1 MEEVLIFSVKIDQ
14 DEALKQSAELSK
26 EISALVEQQKELT
39 KNSEQNS
46 VAYAENAALLR
57 SLKKEQS
64 DVNRQIDNSVK
75 AFNSQN
81 GSINQQR
88 ANLSLLTQQYN
99 NLSKEERENANVGGK
114 LQQQIKGLSD
124 ELKKNESA
132 VGDNRRN
139 VGNYKDGILE
149 ASKSLNLFG
158 VDIGGLVDKLKNTKD
173 SIDIAKSGFSGFNG
187 VLKASVIGVVITLI
201 TGLIAAFTKFE
212 PLADKLK
219 ATFAGINAVV
229 DVFVERL
236 TRIGRGLVEILSGN
250 FSEGIDQIRE
260 SFDGMGSA
268 MAGAAKEA
276 FNLSEQL
283 DALDDKM
290 RAQIVTNAQAE
301 QQVNKLILQ
310 SKNRTLSEQQRLKFL
325 DEAGKIERDNFNQNK
340 ALQEEAFNLALDQ
353 AKLKTQL
360 AREEILELLTNTER
374 REELEK
380 RIGTL
385 KGEELDKLAQQQ
397 ADIIRLESETINV
410 EEKIANRRDALI
422 EAETQ
427 KRQKA
432 LEERIKQ
439 EQQLE
444 ELYNKAFEDFDKKNK
459 EQADKL
465 QSDRE
470 KQYND
475 ALTAINDFYKRQEAD
490 RTFALRN
497 GALTEEEFAAQ
508 QLVAKQNQTAALIE
522 LDKQF
527 YKSSTDNELAYAQ
540 ATLAISKNKADEE
553 KKINTARLEVEKQT
567 VSGLIGIT
575 QQAQQLAGE
584 QTQEGKALAIAGT
597 TISTYQG
604 ATQAFTSL
612 SAIPVVG
619 PALGTIAAGLAIAN
633 GLANVKKIAET
644 NAAAGGGTFYTK
656 GPTMLLV
663 GDNPNGREKV
673 TVEPIGT
680 RGKTTVNR
688 NSNLVKMAGGGT
700 LMTDGGAAF
709 NEVTQAV
716 NNQLNLSE
724 LIRQIPAPIV
734 KVTDI
739 DRVNNNRAKTAKVS
753 GLR

>member
-1 MEEVLIFSVKIDQ
+1 MEDVLIFSVKIDQ

-26 EISALVEQQKELT
+26 EIAALVEQQKELT

-88 ANLSLLTQQYN
+88 TNLSLLTQQYN
-99 NLSKEERENANVGGK
+99 NLSKEERENASVGGK

-158 VDIGGLVDKLKNTKD
+158 VNIGGFVDKLQQTKN
-173 SIDIAKSGFSGFNG
+173 SIDVTKAGFSGFNG
-187 VLKASVIGVVITLI
+187 VLKASALGVVITLI
-201 TGLIAAFTKFE
+201 TGLIAAFTKFQ
-212 PLADKLK
+212 PFVDKAEQAFGSL
-219 ATFAGINAVV
+219 NAIL
-229 DVFVERL
+229 DVFVGRL
-236 TRIGRGLVEILSGN
+236 INVGKGIVTFLSGN
-250 FSEGIDQIRE
+250 FSEGIDEIRGA
-260 SFDGMGSA
+260 FDGMGKA
-268 MAGAAKEA
+268 MSEAAAAGAELVKMQQE
-276 FNLSEQL
+276 
-283 DALDDKM
+283 LDDINRENIISNSELSK
-290 RAQIVTNAQAE
+290 QIDQLLLQA
-301 QQVNKLILQ
+301 
-310 SKNRTLSEQQRLKFL
+310 KNRTLSERERIKLL
-325 DEAGKIERDNFNQNK
+325 DEAAKKEKQMFENTKRAALLELKIAQDKF
-340 ALQEEAFNLALDQ
+340 DQ
-353 AKLKTQL
+353 AVKTQQL
-360 AREEILELLTNTER
+360 DDGIEDARSNAIAKVN
-374 REELEK
+374 
-380 RIGTL
+380 
-385 KGEELDKLAQQQ
+385 Q
-397 ADIIRLESETINV
+397 LESESINLQ
-410 EEKIANRRDALI
+410 EKIQNRRDALI

-444 ELYNKAFEDFDKKNK
+444 DLYNKAFEDFDKKNK

-475 ALTAINDFYKRQEAD
+475 ALTALNDFYKRQELE

-497 GALTEEEFAAQ
+497 GALTEEEFASQ

-540 ATLAISKNKADEE
+540 ATLAISKNKSDED
-553 KKINTARLEVEKQT
+553 KKISAARLEVEKQT

-584 QTQEGKALAIAGT
+584 QTQAGKALAIAGT

-612 SAIPVVG
+612 SAIPIVG

-753 GLR
+753 ELR

>member
-39 KNSEQNS
+39 KAGEANS

-64 DVNRQIDNSVK
+64 DVNRQIDNSIK
-75 AFNSQN
+75 AFNTAN

-158 VDIGGLVDKLKNTKD
+158 VNIGGFVDKLQQTKNT
-173 SIDIAKSGFSGFNG
+173 IDVTRAGFSGFNG
-187 VLKASVIGVVITLI
+187 VLKASAIGVVITLI
-201 TGLIAAFTKFE
+201 TGLIAAFTKFQ
-212 PLADKLK
+212 PFVDKAEQAFGSL
-219 ATFAGINAVV
+219 NAIL
-229 DVFVERL
+229 DVFVGRL
-236 TRIGRGLVEILSGN
+236 INVGKGIVTFLSGN
-250 FSEGIDQIRE
+250 FSEGINEIRGA
-260 SFDGMGSA
+260 FDGMGKA
-268 MAGAAKEA
+268 MTEAAAAGAELVKMQQE
-276 FNLSEQL
+276 
-283 DALDDKM
+283 LDDINRENIISNSELSK
-290 RAQIVTNAQAE
+290 QIDQLLLQA
-301 QQVNKLILQ
+301 
-310 SKNRTLSEQQRLKFL
+310 KNRTLSERERIKLL
-325 DEAGKIERDNFNQNK
+325 DEAAKKEKQMFENTRTAALLELKIAQDKF
-340 ALQEEAFNLALDQ
+340 DQ
-353 AKLKTQL
+353 ALKNQTL
-360 AREEILELLTNTER
+360 DDAIEDARANAIAKVN
-374 REELEK
+374 
-380 RIGTL
+380 
-385 KGEELDKLAQQQ
+385 Q
-397 ADIIRLESETINV
+397 LESESVNLQ
-410 EEKIANRRDALI
+410 EKIQNRRDALI

-444 ELYNKAFEDFDKKNK
+444 DLYNKAFEDFDKKNK

-475 ALTAINDFYKRQEAD
+475 ALTALNDFYKRQEAE

-497 GALTEEEFAAQ
+497 GALTEEEFSAQ

-522 LDKQF
+522 LDKEF
-527 YKSSTDNELAYAQ
+527 YKSSTENELAYAQ
-540 ATLAISKNKADEE
+540 ATLAISKNKADED
-553 KKINTARLEVEKQT
+553 KKISAARIEVEKQT

-575 QQAQQLAGE
+575 QQAQQAAGE
-584 QTQEGKALAIAGT
+584 QTQAGKALAIAGT

-612 SAIPVVG
+612 SAIPIVG

-633 GLANVKKIAET
+633 GLANVKRISET

-680 RGKTTVNR
+680 RGKTTISR

-753 GLR
+753 ELR